1 MRRLRK
7 TIDGFDYRK
16 MRNVY
21 TKKSYKQNELGEKLY
36 SYHRYKEIKQYF
48 SESKSKTFEQI
59 VLRYN
64 VIYIELGK
72 VISLIIYFFGKTVE
86 TGFFIS
92 SCWGVYL
99 KLLYGG

>member
-16 MRNVY
+16 MRNVCIPRNPINKMNWG
-21 TKKSYKQNELGEKLY
+21 KKIILLSQ
-36 SYHRYKEIKQYF
+36 SYKEIKQYF

-72 VISLIIYFFGKTVE
+72 
-86 TGFFIS
+86 
-92 SCWGVYL
+92 
-99 KLLYGG
+99 

>member
-16 MRNVY
+16 MRNVCIPRNPIN
-21 TKKSYKQNELGEKLY
+21 KMNWGKKLY
-36 SYHRYKEIKQYF
+36 SSQSYKEIKQYF
-48 SESKSKTFEQI
+48 SESKSKTLEQI

-72 VISLIIYFFGKTVE
+72 
-86 TGFFIS
+86 
-92 SCWGVYL
+92 
-99 KLLYGG
+99 